1 MANVFKMGMVITV
14 AILGAGCKT
23 VPPTKGAP
31 ALLTNSSAKVTA
43 EIQDVVSQAL
53 NGVQVTIAP
62 DILTKSPVLAME
74 KPEFR
79 SPAGDP
85 IMGRRME
92 MPEDA
97 ADHFSLSKSNGK
109 CILTH
114 EQTGVSYALK
124 SARCEVVG

>member
-1 MANVFKMGMVITV
+1 MANVFKTGLVITL

-23 VPPTKGAP
+23 VPPTKGTP
-31 ALLTNSSAKVTA
+31 ALLTNASPKVIA

-53 NGVQVTIAP
+53 SGVKVTIAP
-62 DILTKSPVLAME
+62 DVLTKNPVLIME
-74 KPEFR
+74 KPEFL

-92 MPEDA
+92 TPQEA

-109 CILTH
+109 CVLTH
-114 EQTGVSYALK
+114 EQTGTNYVLK
-124 SARCEVVG
+124 SAKCAVVG